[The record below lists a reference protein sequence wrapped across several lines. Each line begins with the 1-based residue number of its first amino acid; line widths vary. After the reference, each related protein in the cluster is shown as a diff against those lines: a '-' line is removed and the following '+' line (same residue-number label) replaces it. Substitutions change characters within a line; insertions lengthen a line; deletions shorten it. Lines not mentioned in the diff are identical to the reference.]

1 MFKKLVGS
9 DCKEQTTS
17 PLMPEQETTE
27 ISAIERLLN
36 WANTPCH
43 ATPFWLHKLHSL
55 LRIILITFKE
65 FGNNA
70 LNIRASA
77 LTYTILLSLVP
88 MLAMSTAVVK
98 GLGGGNELRQLVY
111 SYIDTLEETTPL
123 THVGI
128 PGTHKSKEQTQTD
141 AGVVSARQDTA
152 ITEHFRSAADQIFD
166 YVDNTD
172 FATLGT
178 IGVLGVLLSAI
189 LVLSN
194 IELSMNT
201 IWHVHAGRSL
211 LRKVTDY
218 LTFLI
223 LMPLS
228 INFGFAANAVL
239 KNDALLNKL
248 LDLLPGPWV
257 QTGLLFL
264 IPLFFITLT
273 LFLIY
278 IFFPN
283 TKVKTGPA
291 FIGALF
297 AGSFWFFTQNIYI
310 GLQIGVSKYNAI
322 YGSFA
327 TLPLFLIW
335 MFLGWVF
342 ILGGAQLAFACQQ
355 HHRYQLKKLNHSPLE
370 QLSAAFD
377 ILNITY
383 DFYANKTQL
392 KTKEL
397 PAHCPAYSATLL
409 FSSLKKL
416 IASQTIVSTEK
427 GRLLPSGPANKLQYQ
442 EIVSSILGNSF
453 PDTRGGKA
461 AAALLKQAK
470 PLLDKDFSV
479 KT

>member
-1 MFKKLVGS
+1 MPDKKTHS
-9 DCKEQTTS
+9 STT
-17 PLMPEQETTE
+17 
-27 ISAIERLLN
+27 ERLLN
-36 WANTPCH
+36 WANSP
-43 ATPFWLHKLHSL
+43 LHHDSSQLRTIHTL
-55 LRIILITFKE
+55 LRILLITCKE
-65 FGNNA
+65 FSSNT

-98 GLGGGNELRQLVY
+98 GLGGGDELRQVVY
-111 SYIDTLEETTPL
+111 SYLDTLEETTPL
-123 THVGI
+123 TNLGI
-128 PGTHKSKEQTQTD
+128 PELLETSPDEISLHTD
-141 AGVVSARQDTA
+141 QDTTARQADGQLTDQ
-152 ITEHFRSAADQIFD
+152 FRAAADQMFT

-178 IGVLGVLLSAI
+178 IGVLGVLFSAI

-201 IWHVHAGRSL
+201 IWHVSSGRSI

-218 LTFLI
+218 LSFLI

-239 KNDALLNKL
+239 KNDDL
-248 LDLLPGPWV
+248 LDKVLDFLPGPWIE
-257 QTGLLFL
+257 TGLLFFV
-264 IPLFFITLT
+264 PLFFITMT

-283 TKVKTGPA
+283 TKVKLGPA
-291 FIGALF
+291 LIGALF
-297 AGSFWFFTQNIYI
+297 AGILWFLTQNVYI

-327 TLPLFLIW
+327 TLPLFLVW
-335 MFLGWVF
+335 MFLGWLF

-355 HHRYQLKKLNHSPLE
+355 HRSYQLKKLNHSPLE

-383 DFYANKTQL
+383 DFYANKTKLQ
-392 KTKEL
+392 KKEF
-397 PAHCPAYSATLL
+397 PGHCPAYPAPLL
-409 FSSLKKL
+409 FSCLEKL
-416 IASQTIVSTEK
+416 LSSQIVISSEK
-427 GRLLPSGPANKLQYQ
+427 GQILPSGPAEKLNYQ
-442 EIVSSILGNSF
+442 EIFSSIIGNSV
-453 PDTRGGKA
+453 PETLGGKTTME
-461 AAALLKQAK
+461 LIRQAK
-470 PLLDKDFSV
+470 PLLEKDFSV
-479 KT
+479 KQ